1 MMVTNAIL
9 FGSNVSESFLWSL
22 SITLSFPLMYF
33 VYHIFRCSRT
43 EHPNKRAVT
52 ELRFHYRIK
61 DYSFLTGLDKASV
74 LCEAFLHKFLM
85 WLLIVSLLSIVNRSI
100 FCSLL
105 LFITKPLKIK
115 FYLFSKTQ
123 EITLPSIKSHVIF
136 IKPFYNCIKISSQ
149 VIFYLF

>member
-9 FGSNVSESFLWSL
+9 TSHSNVSKSFSWSL

-33 VYHIFRCSRT
+33 VYHIVRCSRT

-61 DYSFLTGLDKASV
+61 NYSFLTGLDKAFILYEV
-74 LCEAFLHKFLM
+74 FLHKFLM
-85 WLLIVSLLSIVNRSI
+85 WLLKVSLLSIVSPGI

-105 LFITKPLKIK
+105 FFITKPLKIK
-115 FYLFSKTQ
+115 
-123 EITLPSIKSHVIF
+123 ITLSSTKSHVIF